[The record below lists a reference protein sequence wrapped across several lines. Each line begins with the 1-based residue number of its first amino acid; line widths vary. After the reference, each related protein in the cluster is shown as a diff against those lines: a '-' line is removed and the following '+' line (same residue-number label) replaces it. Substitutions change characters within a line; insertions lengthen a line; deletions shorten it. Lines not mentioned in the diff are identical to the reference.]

1 MKRRYKEWQM
11 IVRVMD
17 VSECRGE
24 TPLAARRKVYWRTHK
39 HPTTHRS
46 SIKRQVCHGRI
57 HLQKKKLWAPL
68 RMTYG
73 GELMPAGARRSR
85 VGELDVAT
93 LGIQTTPADKCKRQ
107 PFITHQPDSS
117 EVATPF
123 TTPNAYQPA
132 TVQQNNGTR

>member
-1 MKRRYKEWQM
+1 MKRHYKEWQM

-46 SIKRQVCHGRI
+46 SIKSQVCHGRI

-85 VGELDVAT
+85 VGELDIAT
-93 LGIQTTPADKCKRQ
+93 AIDQPPLG
-107 PFITHQPDSS
+107 DSC
-117 EVATPF
+117 
-123 TTPNAYQPA
+123 
-132 TVQQNNGTR
+132 TR

>member
-1 MKRRYKEWQM
+1 M

-46 SIKRQVCHGRI
+46 SIKSQVCHGRI

-93 LGIQTTPADKCKRQ
+93 LGI
-107 PFITHQPDSS
+107 
-117 EVATPF
+117 
-123 TTPNAYQPA
+123 
-132 TVQQNNGTR
+132 